1 MPTIIPIPG
10 STRAERVAENAVEVD
25 LTDAE
30 MDEIDEIL
38 AKFEVKG
45 ERYPASIPT
54 NT

>member
-10 STRAERVAENAVEVD
+10 STRAERVRENAVEVD

-30 MDEIDEIL
+30 MAEIDDIL
-38 AKFEVKG
+38 AKFETKG
-45 ERYPASIPT
+45 ARYPDIVPV

>member
-10 STRAERVAENAVEVD
+10 TTRADRVAENAVEVD

-30 MDEIDEIL
+30 MDEIDSIL
-38 AKFEVKG
+38 GKFEIKG
-45 ERYPASIPT
+45 DRYPDHIPS